1 MLVQG
6 YAMTKVADD
15 EKKAEAE
22 VLCVKSEMF
31 EFDCLDLLDCRG
43 LRSPQM
49 NVLKEAG

>member
-22 VLCVKSEMF
+22 VLYLKAEMF
-31 EFDCLDLLDCRG
+31 EFDSLDLSDCRG
-43 LRSPQM
+43 L
-49 NVLKEAG
+49 

>member
-15 EKKAEAE
+15 EKKVEAE
-22 VLCVKSEMF
+22 VLYGKAEMS

-43 LRSPQM
+43 LQSPQM